1 MDKRLGRH
9 EEMEGSVKNVLVIL
23 LRRSLLDV
31 DLLELGNTLVEA

>member
-9 EEMEGSVKNVLVIL
+9 EEMEGSIENVLVIL
-23 LRRSLLDV
+23 LRRGLLYV